1 MRPEFEQIINRLG
14 RIRAR
19 MEEYIMDKGGKTTGA
34 ETLMDYTNA
43 ICSIPD
49 LGNVRNG
56 YETFSGNTVLE
67 EIPECLADASQYFTS
82 MYKGVL
88 GRCLAVL
95 HLDVQVLQGLH
106 SAKESASAL
115 HREGDHLC
123 VCLLWLHCIGGD

>member
-1 MRPEFEQIINRLG
+1 
-14 RIRAR
+14 

-82 MYKGVL
+82 MYKFCKDCTALKRVL
-88 GRCLAVL
+88 RLYTENVTTFVYASSPSSTPL
-95 HLDVQVLQGLH
+95 PT
-106 SAKESASAL
+106 SPERESPRRSPSE
-115 HREGDHLC
+115 HETRPN
-123 VCLLWLHCIGGD
+123 